1 MTADL
6 FLNDEGELVRFSL
19 YPALIRSD
27 ARLSYSEAD
36 DILIDYKAAI
46 AAGGDIAWRL
56 VECSRLARAREAA
69 RARAGGIDF
78 ATTEAKVVLDAE
90 GRPTDIAL
98 RRKTMPRAWWRRP

>member
-1 MTADL
+1 M
-6 FLNDEGELVRFSL
+6 
-19 YPALIRSD
+19 
-27 ARLSYSEAD
+27 LS
-36 DILIDYKAAI
+36 
-46 AAGGDIAWRL
+46 
-56 VECSRLARAREAA
+56 LARAREAA